1 MLETLKKTRTKILK
15 KRRNWEQIKAEHVK
29 QNDGKWKKWKLKK
42 KKNRQLLKWQ
52 LRTQEFW
59 KSLEFFHFCFN
70 MLSLFFLLFFVF
82 LFFFKFLQV
91 KSEFCSRS
99 SLNAGKTETTRKQ
112 LFKNTKLEI
121 ASKMMMM
128 ENGNEQIMKKHENK
142 MTIDLF

>member
-1 MLETLKKTRTKILK
+1 MFS
-15 KRRNWEQIKAEHVK
+15 
-29 QNDGKWKKWKLKK
+29 
-42 KKNRQLLKWQ
+42 LL
-52 LRTQEFW
+52 
-59 KSLEFFHFCFN
+59 
-70 MLSLFFLLFFVF
+70 FLLFFVF
-82 LFFFKFLQV
+82 LFFKFLQV